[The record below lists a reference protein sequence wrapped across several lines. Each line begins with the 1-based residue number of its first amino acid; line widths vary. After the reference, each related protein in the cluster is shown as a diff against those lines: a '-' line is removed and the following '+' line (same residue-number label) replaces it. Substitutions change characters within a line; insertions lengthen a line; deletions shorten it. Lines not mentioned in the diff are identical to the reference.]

1 VAAEGAKFEEVKAGD
16 LKNSCHEASTELGS
30 LMYFSY
36 ISSTSQSLVPKFP
49 LTGDK
54 PIGRR
59 QVEKFNG
66 KCSSTFG
73 ILVNGLTR

>member
-1 VAAEGAKFEEVKAGD
+1 
-16 LKNSCHEASTELGS
+16 
-30 LMYFSY
+30 MYFSY

-49 LTGDK
+49 LTGHK

-59 QVEKFNG
+59 VIEKFNG
-66 KCSSTFG
+66 KCVQAFG